1 MISSRVFNVYPGM
14 KRKHLE
20 SGGGCTWCDGERE
33 EEEEEEVVCL
43 EVCVFDKY
51 KCDAV
56 SCVHDGRPQP
66 THTRP
71 SKVRLWLANIANPI
85 QFLFPDT
92 ESGQNLGF
100 SI

>member
-1 MISSRVFNVYPGM
+1 ME
-14 KRKHLE
+14 RKQVE
-20 SGGGCTWCDGERE
+20 SGG
-33 EEEEEEVVCL
+33 VCEWEG